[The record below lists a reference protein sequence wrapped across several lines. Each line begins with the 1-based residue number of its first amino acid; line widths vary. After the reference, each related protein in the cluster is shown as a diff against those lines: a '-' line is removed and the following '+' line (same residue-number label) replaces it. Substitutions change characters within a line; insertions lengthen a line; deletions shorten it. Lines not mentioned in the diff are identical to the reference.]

1 MFLYRKA
8 CEDDMFDIL
17 KLYSEFTQ
25 EEPCAQALGIAGYAN
40 PGIAESLLML
50 AQSGKIMLCCEDTDV
65 LGMAVF
71 YNINCQGS
79 SIPDI
84 EAGCAARGL
93 ADLSPIYALSS
104 IALDVQNIGR
114 TWRVD
119 MMTYLEM
126 LVTTMMARGRGVAS
140 GIVQAVEEDVDG
152 VIAAVAS
159 SKGTLRILKKRE
171 WKIWNTLDCKEF
183 LYREQRVFAGLENIT
198 SYVKDARKQKK
209 ICNFIY

>member
-1 MFLYRKA
+1 
-8 CEDDMFDIL
+8 MFDIL
-17 KLYSEFTQ
+17 KLYSEFIQ
-25 EEPCAQALGIAGYAN
+25 EEPCAQVLGIAGYAN
-40 PGIAESLLML
+40 PVIAESLLML
-50 AQSGKIMLCCEDTDV
+50 AQTGQIMLCCEGTAV

-71 YNINCQGS
+71 YNINSQGS

-84 EAGCAARGL
+84 EALCAARGL
-93 ADLSPIYALSS
+93 GDLSPIYALTS
-104 IALDVQNIGR
+104 IALDVQSIGK

-140 GIVQAVEEDVDG
+140 GIVQAVEEEVDG

-159 SKGTLRILKKRE
+159 SEGTHRILKKRE

-183 LYREQRVFAGLENIT
+183 LYREQRVFAGLGNIT
-198 SYVKDARKQKK
+198 SFVKDARKHML
-209 ICNFIY
+209 

>member
-140 GIVQAVEEDVDG
+140 GIVQAVEEEVDG

-159 SKGTLRILKKRE
+159 SEGTLRILKKRE

-183 LYREQRVFAGLENIT
+183 LYREQRVFACLENIT
-198 SYVKDARKQKK
+198 SYVKDARKQ
-209 ICNFIY
+209 I

>member
-50 AQSGKIMLCCEDTDV
+50 AQSGKIMLCCEDTAV

-140 GIVQAVEEDVDG
+140 GIVQAVEEEVDG

-159 SKGTLRILKKRE
+159 SEGTLRILKSRK

-198 SYVKDARKQKK
+198 AYVKDARKQ
-209 ICNFIY
+209 I

>member
-50 AQSGKIMLCCEDTDV
+50 AQSCKIMLCCEDTDV

-71 YNINCQGS
+71 YNINCQES

-84 EAGCAARGL
+84 EAGCVARGL

-140 GIVQAVEEDVDG
+140 GIVQAVEEEVDG

-159 SKGTLRILKKRE
+159 SEGTLRILKKRE

-198 SYVKDARKQKK
+198 SYVKDARKQ
-209 ICNFIY
+209 I

>member
-50 AQSGKIMLCCEDTDV
+50 AQSGKIMLCCEDSDV

-140 GIVQAVEEDVDG
+140 GIVQAVEEDVDS

-159 SKGTLRILKKRE
+159 SEGTLRILKKRE

-183 LYREQRVFAGLENIT
+183 LYREQRFFAGLENIT
-198 SYVKDARKQKK
+198 SYVKDARK
-209 ICNFIY
+209 

>member
-50 AQSGKIMLCCEDTDV
+50 AQSGKIMLCCEDTAV

-104 IALDVQNIGR
+104 IALDVQNIGK

-126 LVTTMMARGRGVAS
+126 LVTTMMVRGRGVAS
-140 GIVQAVEEDVDG
+140 GIVQAVEEEVDG

-159 SKGTLRILKKRE
+159 SEGTLRILKKRE

-198 SYVKDARKQKK
+198 SYVKDTRKQ
-209 ICNFIY
+209 I

>member
-50 AQSGKIMLCCEDTDV
+50 AQSGKIMLCCEDTAV

-140 GIVQAVEEDVDG
+140 GIVQAVEEEVDG

-159 SKGTLRILKKRE
+159 SEGTLRILKKRE

-198 SYVKDARKQKK
+198 SYVKDARKQ
-209 ICNFIY
+209 I

>member
-140 GIVQAVEEDVDG
+140 GIVQAVEEEVDG

-159 SKGTLRILKKRE
+159 SEGTLRILKKRE

-198 SYVKDARKQKK
+198 SYVKDARKQV
-209 ICNFIY
+209 

>member
-140 GIVQAVEEDVDG
+140 GIVQAVEEEVDG
-152 VIAAVAS
+152 VIAVVAS
-159 SKGTLRILKKRE
+159 SEGTLRILKKRD

-183 LYREQRVFAGLENIT
+183 LYMEQRVFAGLENIT
-198 SYVKDARKQKK
+198 SYVKDARKQ
-209 ICNFIY
+209 I

>member
-25 EEPCAQALGIAGYAN
+25 EEPCAQALGIAGYSN

-50 AQSGKIMLCCEDTDV
+50 AQSGNIMLCCEETAV

-104 IALDVQNIGR
+104 IALDAQNIGR

-140 GIVQAVEEDVDG
+140 GIVQAKEVDG

-159 SKGTLRILKKRE
+159 SEGTLRILKKRE
-171 WKIWNTLDCKEF
+171 WKILNTLDCQEF

-198 SYVKDARKQKK
+198 SYFKDTRKQ
-209 ICNFIY
+209 I

>member
-140 GIVQAVEEDVDG
+140 GIVQAVEEEVDG
-152 VIAAVAS
+152 VIAVVAS
-159 SKGTLRILKKRE
+159 SEGTLRILKKRE

-198 SYVKDARKQKK
+198 SYVKDARKQ
-209 ICNFIY
+209 I

>member
-140 GIVQAVEEDVDG
+140 GIVQAVEEEVDG
-152 VIAAVAS
+152 VIATVAS
-159 SKGTLRILKKRE
+159 SEGTLRILKKRE

-198 SYVKDARKQKK
+198 SYVKDARKQL
-209 ICNFIY
+209 

>member
-140 GIVQAVEEDVDG
+140 GIVQAVEEEVDG

-159 SKGTLRILKKRE
+159 SEGTLRILKKRE

-198 SYVKDARKQKK
+198 SYVKDARKQ
-209 ICNFIY
+209 I

>member
-140 GIVQAVEEDVDG
+140 GIVQAVEEEVDG
-152 VIAAVAS
+152 VIATVAS
-159 SKGTLRILKKRE
+159 SEGTLRILKKRE

-198 SYVKDARKQKK
+198 SYVKDARKQ
-209 ICNFIY
+209 I

>member
-8 CEDDMFDIL
+8 CEDDMFDIM

-50 AQSGKIMLCCEDTDV
+50 AQSGKIMLCCEDTAV

-71 YNINCQGS
+71 YNFNCQGS

-93 ADLSPIYALSS
+93 ANLSPIYALSS
-104 IALDVQNIGR
+104 IALDAQNIGK
-114 TWRVD
+114 TW
-119 MMTYLEM
+119 
-126 LVTTMMARGRGVAS
+126 S
-140 GIVQAVEEDVDG
+140 C
-152 VIAAVAS
+152 
-159 SKGTLRILKKRE
+159 
-171 WKIWNTLDCKEF
+171 W
-183 LYREQRVFAGLENIT
+183 
-198 SYVKDARKQKK
+198 
-209 ICNFIY
+209 

>member
-140 GIVQAVEEDVDG
+140 GIVQAVEEEVDG
-152 VIAAVAS
+152 VIAVVAS
-159 SKGTLRILKKRE
+159 SEGTLRILKKRD

-198 SYVKDARKQKK
+198 SYVKDARKQ
-209 ICNFIY
+209 I

>member
-140 GIVQAVEEDVDG
+140 GIVQAVEEEVDG
-152 VIAAVAS
+152 VLAAVAS
-159 SKGTLRILKKRE
+159 SEGTLRILKKRE

-198 SYVKDARKQKK
+198 SYVKDARKQ
-209 ICNFIY
+209 I

>member
-104 IALDVQNIGR
+104 IALDVQKIGK

-140 GIVQAVEEDVDG
+140 GIVQAVEEEVDG

-159 SKGTLRILKKRE
+159 SEGTLRILKKRE

-198 SYVKDARKQKK
+198 SYVKDARKQ
-209 ICNFIY
+209 I

>member
-1 MFLYRKA
+1 MFLYHKA
-8 CEDDMFDIL
+8 CEDDMFNIL

-50 AQSGKIMLCCEDTDV
+50 AQSGKIMQCCEDTDV

-104 IALDVQNIGR
+104 IALDAQNIGR

-140 GIVQAVEEDVDG
+140 GIVQAVEEEVDG

-159 SKGTLRILKKRE
+159 SEGTLRILKKRE
-171 WKIWNTLDCKEF
+171 WKILNTLDCQEF

-198 SYVKDARKQKK
+198 SFVKDARQQ
-209 ICNFIY
+209 I

>member
-50 AQSGKIMLCCEDTDV
+50 ARSGKIMLCCEDTDV

-140 GIVQAVEEDVDG
+140 GIVQAVEEEVDG

-159 SKGTLRILKKRE
+159 SEGTLRILKKRE

-198 SYVKDARKQKK
+198 SYVKDARKQ
-209 ICNFIY
+209 I

>member
-79 SIPDI
+79 SIPYI

-140 GIVQAVEEDVDG
+140 GIVQAVEEEVDG

-159 SKGTLRILKKRE
+159 SEGTLRILKKRE

-198 SYVKDARKQKK
+198 SYVKDAREQ
-209 ICNFIY
+209 I